1 MTAVALPVSMGT
13 PSQSESTTSGIMNP
27 RRDLAE
33 DDLVEFVE
41 NAPVG
46 LHWLDAEG
54 TVLWANRADYEPLGY
69 PSSDYIGRSMREFH
83 VEPQAV
89 DELLGRVSAG
99 ETVRLMPASLRC
111 YDGSLRDVVI
121 TSNARFDSQGRFLH
135 TRCIIQDA
143 SDIRTA
149 QRRAEQDREALLREE
164 QRARERL
171 CVLARASDLLS
182 QSFDYKHGLAGLAAL
197 ALPVLGDFGFIE
209 LQEGERLLRFV
220 CASGD
225 AALEARLQA
234 LPWTPIEEL
243 NPEALAAGQAS
254 FCPKADAAWLRG
266 ASSDEQRAALA
277 ALDIGSLIC
286 VPMMSRGELLGA
298 LTLCFAGGGRQHAEQ
313 ELALAQELARRAAS
327 AVVNAR
333 LFKEAR
339 DAIGVR
345 DDFLSMAGHELRTP
359 LTALQLQI
367 LSITKLVNQEGAAEK
382 VSARAEKAGRNVLRL
397 SALVNELL
405 DISRISAGRLRLART
420 GMDLGDALRCVVQR
434 HDGELTRAGCQLQL
448 SISGDLNGSWDRTR
462 VEQIATNLIT
472 NAIKYGKGKPIE
484 VSAERREDQVLLVIH
499 DHGIG
504 ISAEDQK
511 RVFQRFERAVSARH
525 FGGLGLGLWIARQLV
540 DAHGGVIRVSSEKD
554 QGATFEVE
562 LPIAEPEPA
571 ETPA

>member
-1 MTAVALPVSMGT
+1 MDAVALPAGKGT
-13 PSQSESTTSGIMNP
+13 SSESDATTSGIMNL
-27 RRDLAE
+27 RRELAG

-46 LHWLDAEG
+46 LHWLDAKG

-69 PSSDYIGRSMREFH
+69 TSSDYIGRSMREFH
-83 VEPQAV
+83 VEPRAV
-89 DELLGRVSAG
+89 DELLERVSAG
-99 ETVRLMPASLRC
+99 QTVKLMPASLRC
-111 YDGSLRDVVI
+111 RDGSLRDVVI
-121 TSNARFDSQGRFLH
+121 TSSARFDPQGRFLH
-135 TRCIIQDA
+135 TRCIVQDV
-143 SDIRTA
+143 SEICKA

-171 CVLARASDLLS
+171 AVLARASDLLS
-182 QSFDYKHGLAGLAAL
+182 QSFDYKHGLAGLAAFT
-197 ALPVLGDFGFIE
+197 LPVLGDFGFVE

-220 CASGD
+220 CAGGD
-225 AALEARLQA
+225 AALEARLQE
-234 LPWTPIEEL
+234 LPWTPIDDL
-243 NPEALAAGQAS
+243 NPEALAAGQAG
-254 FCPKADAAWLRG
+254 FYPKVDAAWLRG
-266 ASSDEQRAALA
+266 ARSDEQRAALL

-286 VPMMSRGELLGA
+286 VPIMSRGQLLGA
-298 LTLCFAGGGRQHAEQ
+298 LTLCFAGGGRQHTEQ
-313 ELALAQELARRAAS
+313 ELALAEELARRAAS

-367 LSITKLVNQEGAAEK
+367 LSISKLVNQEDAAEK

-405 DISRISAGRLRLART
+405 DISRISAGRLRLERT
-420 GMDLGDALRCVVQR
+420 SMDLGDALRCVVQR
-434 HDGELTRAGCQLQL
+434 HEDELTRAGCQLQL
-448 SISGDLNGSWDRTR
+448 SITGDLNGSWDRTR
-462 VEQIATNLIT
+462 VEQIASNLLT
-472 NAIKYGKGKPIE
+472 NAIEYGKGKPIE
-484 VSAERREDQVLLVIH
+484 VSAERREDQVLLVIR

-504 ISAEDQK
+504 ISPEDQE
-511 RVFQRFERAVSARH
+511 RVFQRFERAVSPRH

-562 LPIAEPEPA
+562 LPVAEREPTEA
-571 ETPA
+571 PA